1 MIVPFPSGGP
11 TDVLGRMLAQ
21 GRPELKD
28 KLAAL
33 GLDAGGG
40 KPLELAASVRAETVR
55 RAEVIHLMRQNGQ
68 FSGYKMICTK
78 SEELLLSAFPAA
90 TLTRRS

>member
-33 GLDAGGG
+33 GLDA
-40 KPLELAASVRAETVR
+40 
-55 RAEVIHLMRQNGQ
+55 
-68 FSGYKMICTK
+68 
-78 SEELLLSAFPAA
+78 PAA
-90 TLTRRS
+90 ANRWNSPPPSGPKLCAGPR